1 LIFISII
8 SDVEHF
14 FIGGFNPWI
23 GKIPWKRK
31 WQPTPVF
38 LPGKLQGQRN
48 LVGYSPWDGKELD
61 RTEHHNDE
69 IELNHC
75 AVHLKLTQ
83 HCKSTILQ
91 LLKIEKNTVIIT

>member
-1 LIFISII
+1 M
-8 SDVEHF
+8 
-14 FIGGFNPWI
+14 
-23 GKIPWKRK
+23 
-31 WQPTPVF
+31 
-38 LPGKLQGQRN
+38 
-48 LVGYSPWDGKELD
+48 GYSPWDGKELD